1 MDSQMIDLSVV
12 CHKYVFALR
21 IYELFYLIV
30 CSKYSFSLLGSEL
43 LLVSR
48 NEGDMNVAIFIILK
62 S

>member
-1 MDSQMIDLSVV
+1 MIDLSIVSHEYV
-12 CHKYVFALR
+12 SRCKDMKYFNC
-21 IYELFYLIV
+21 LFQI
-30 CSKYSFSLLGSEL
+30 SFSLLGSEL